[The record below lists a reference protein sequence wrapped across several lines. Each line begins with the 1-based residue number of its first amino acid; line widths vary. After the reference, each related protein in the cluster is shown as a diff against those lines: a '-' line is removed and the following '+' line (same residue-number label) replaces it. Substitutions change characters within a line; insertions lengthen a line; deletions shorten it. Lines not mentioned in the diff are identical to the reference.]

1 MRLSNL
7 NDCILIAAEEND
19 STCFLGTIFCTA
31 PNNYSQLVELLAPT
45 EYKMRMEDKPQ

>member
-19 STCFLGTIFCTA
+19 STCFSGTIFCTA